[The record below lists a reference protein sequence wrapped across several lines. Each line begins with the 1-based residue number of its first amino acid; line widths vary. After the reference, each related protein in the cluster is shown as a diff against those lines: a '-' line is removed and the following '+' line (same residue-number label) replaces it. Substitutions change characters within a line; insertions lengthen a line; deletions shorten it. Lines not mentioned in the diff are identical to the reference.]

1 MKNSWQSTLYWN
13 IRQNYESKSELACR
27 QAVDEREHATSALV
41 AYLSKV
47 LQEGSVD
54 FTNLDFPILDMVARL
69 HISGLILRNPD
80 YLGKRLNYDFVVETF
95 NNYGKWIAGNE
106 NPQWELNHVQD
117 RTFDPGHLTIYIN
130 NLILETIPKD
140 LRSDDLHFELP
151 LMGYLNYDR
160 TQDLLHGLTIKSVY
174 E

>member
-69 HISGLILRNPD
+69 HISGLILR
-80 YLGKRLNYDFVVETF
+80 
-95 NNYGKWIAGNE
+95 IAGNE